1 MRKEAG
7 RWKSMA
13 PLENRMKKW
22 TTFDDFVKEKGGK
35 GAQPFRYRYEA
46 KFAGNDPVPEPKKT
60 NIKWKLWLED
70 LEEGQSVRLPLGK
83 EESRQHVS
91 TVRSLVSRY
100 KRKNPPK
107 TFAVR
112 LIDNGEWIGIGIW
125 RTKDSVFD

>member
-1 MRKEAG
+1 
-7 RWKSMA
+7 
-13 PLENRMKKW
+13 MKKW

-35 GAQPFRYRYEA
+35 GCPLFHVVLHTRHV
-46 KFAGNDPVPEPKKT
+46 FLPEPKKT

-112 LIDNGEWIGIGIW
+112 LIDNGEWVGIGIW
-125 RTKDSVFD
+125 RTKDRTIFD